1 MKEKQVLVHPRDRL
15 KETNRVICVALYLLF
30 NDIYDCVKKSKF
42 EEDENRNIDY
52 GYFLSTFSKATEKE
66 DLIRKL
72 WGGRCHKLLS
82 GILIYLYKLDKYF
95 SPQLNDC
102 KEFFMKV
109 YKHREILSRVGFG
122 ERELIFPFEKIFDK
136 KKPLLIRY

>member
-15 KETNRVICVALYLLF
+15 KKTNRITCVALYLLF

-42 EEDENRNIDY
+42 KEDENRNIDY
-52 GYFLSTFSKATEKE
+52 GYFLSSFAKATDKE

-82 GILIYLYKLDKYF
+82 GILIYLYKLDEYF
-95 SPQLNDC
+95 NPQLNDY
-102 KEFFMKV
+102 KQFFMKV
-109 YKHREILSRVGFG
+109 YKHREILSTIGSG
-122 ERELIFPFEKIFDK
+122 ERKLIFPFKKIFIK